1 MCAAYATAGKPLPQD
16 IEDCAQWLLN
26 KPLREAF
33 QRMQDLQLQK
43 GVALVDILQQL
54 HP

>member
-1 MCAAYATAGKPLPQD
+1 M
-16 IEDCAQWLLN
+16 EWLLN
-26 KPLREAF
+26 EPLREAF
-33 QRMQDLQLQK
+33 RQLLELQLSK